1 VAIRFQGL
9 LQKSVLLVQNKANR
23 QLLEA
28 RLSPGKR
35 STAAKGQRHSRLVT
49 AMLAAKRLELGDG
62 QLESLGA
69 SIEAA
74 RDYSSR

>member
-1 VAIRFQGL
+1 
-9 LQKSVLLVQNKANR
+9 
-23 QLLEA
+23 
-28 RLSPGKR
+28 
-35 STAAKGQRHSRLVT
+35 
-49 AMLAAKRLELGDG
+49 MLAAKRLELEDG